1 MKKPA
6 PQPSVAS
13 VSFFVP
19 GIPTGHGKVKFL
31 DPTIGKT
38 FIDGLHTLAK
48 AGPEQRWKHAIMK
61 AARPFLRGDTIT
73 TPSGMILS
81 FVFPSECIVTPWHFG
96 KPEIRDCIDAVVDT
110 LVEIGLLRSEC
121 LVTLGV
127 QKNWAPEG
135 LKEGC
140 DVQIFPRQ

>member
-1 MKKPA
+1 MKKPT

-48 AGPEQRWKHAIMK
+48 AGPEQRWKHAIME

-81 FVFPSECIVTPWHFG
+81 FAFPCERIVR
-96 KPEIRDCIDAVVDT
+96 PEIRDCIDAVVDT

-127 QKNWAPEG
+127 EKNWAMEG
-135 LKEGC
+135 LKEVGC